1 MNFDPTTD
9 DSPFAHAYGCWLVG
23 GTQALWTIDPI
34 ILTEYADV
42 ADSLIDQPVYQSDAD
57 LVEFRDQCRDLAI
70 LDLS

>member
-9 DSPFAHAYGCWLVG
+9 DSPFADAYGCWLVG
-23 GTQALWTIDPI
+23 GTQVLWTIDPI
-34 ILTEYADV
+34 ILTEYADA